1 MEEFNKYGRI
11 IGAISAIVLLLLI
24 GVVKGC
30 IQKDIR
36 DNAINNAIDEYNED
50 E

>member
-11 IGAISAIVLLLLI
+11 IGVISAIILFLLI
-24 GVVKGC
+24 GFVKGC

-36 DNAINNAIDEYNED
+36 DNAINNAIEEYNQGK
-50 E
+50 